1 MLKRFFITATLLVG
15 IIAPKAFSVCILPT
29 IFDGILKA
37 NVDNEGFVDY
47 DSIRINK
54 GGDLYQFISFVET
67 ADLSKCSEAE
77 KTAFWVN
84 AYNAHMIRMVLA
96 RSQMKQVS
104 EDFKLF
110 GEKFKV
116 ANQKLSLNDIEH
128 RVLRSNAKKGGPIE
142 GLSIKKVYG

>member
-110 GEKFKV
+110 GEKF
-116 ANQKLSLNDIEH
+116 IEH
-128 RVLRSNAKKGGPIE
+128 YAQTREWEWRQHGKAVTDWELRRYFEI
-142 GLSIKKVYG
+142 I